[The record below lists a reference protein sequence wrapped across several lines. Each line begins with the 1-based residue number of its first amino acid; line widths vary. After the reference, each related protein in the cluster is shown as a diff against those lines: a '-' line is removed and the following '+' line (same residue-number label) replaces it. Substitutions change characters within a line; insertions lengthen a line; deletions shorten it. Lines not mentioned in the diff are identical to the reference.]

1 MKILEAFVGIVA
13 LWFMYYLARVISMTS
28 TFDNLTHKH
37 VYMWFLL
44 AITGRSSQHM
54 RQEFIPIVVL
64 NLTTAKFKLLVPY
77 CST

>member
-37 VYMWFLL
+37 VYM
-44 AITGRSSQHM
+44 
-54 RQEFIPIVVL
+54 
-64 NLTTAKFKLLVPY
+64 
-77 CST
+77 